1 MKLRTRTGHDGK
13 WDGVRE
19 WKGSASFWRRF
30 LGVKRGERVKTEG
43 ASGLFF
49 TERATRDECEDGEVG
64 RGGPPKKHGKTGI
77 LKKWV
82 RQHL

>member
-49 TERATRDECEDGEVG
+49 TERATRDECEDGETMWF
-64 RGGPPKKHGKTGI
+64 GGEGWCVFVLFIKF
-77 LKKWV
+77 V
-82 RQHL
+82 E